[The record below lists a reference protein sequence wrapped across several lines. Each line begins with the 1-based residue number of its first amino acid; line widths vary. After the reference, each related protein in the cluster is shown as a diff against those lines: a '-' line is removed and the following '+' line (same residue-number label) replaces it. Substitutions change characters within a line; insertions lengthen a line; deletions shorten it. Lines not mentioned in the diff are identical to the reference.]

1 MSTTLY
7 QNPPLICFSNQD
19 TCLGPK
25 VSTVPST
32 HGKGLVAMVIHSFV
46 FKQLKLVLQSIL

>member
-7 QNPPLICFSNQD
+7 QTPPLICFSNQD

-46 FKQLKLVLQSIL
+46 KQLKLVLQSIL